1 MFHGRCAGGAKQSK
15 WKATASSFFV
25 VFFGKRSAA
34 LPDDG
39 PSQQQSRPAAPF
51 GASQASSAAEHD
63 IGWHEEG
70 MGDGWDPE
78 QLEDMPFDPEENLS
92 EEPVAPQQRA
102 TTDEQCPVAAPLEFE
117 LPLLPLPVQLPLQSV
132 PDPSR
137 SGTVLRRVEAR
148 SPMPAAGDEDLI
160 STMLAQAQ
168 QDGSTNRREA
178 GCAPP
183 TPAFASHFSDPSAA
197 LALAALVLAS
207 ASVVWRAARGQAQ
220 QQAGS
225 AEVICAGGAEGEQI
239 CWTRVRPCPPHLRR
253 TFPACLFHN
262 PLHGCLCLCCPLPS
276 EDLRASPP
284 QARPRQGGAAAAC
297 ERQNTEE
304 SGGVCKKNK
313 CTS

>member
-1 MFHGRCAGGAKQSK
+1 MIIFLHKKESHDDVSISQGQLGAI
-15 WKATASSFFV
+15 AHHLL
-25 VFFGKRSAA
+25 R
-34 LPDDG
+34 
-39 PSQQQSRPAAPF
+39 
-51 GASQASSAAEHD
+51 
-63 IGWHEEG
+63 
-70 MGDGWDPE
+70 
-78 QLEDMPFDPEENLS
+78 
-92 EEPVAPQQRA
+92 
-102 TTDEQCPVAAPLEFE
+102 
-117 LPLLPLPVQLPLQSV
+117 LPLPVQLPLQSV

-253 TFPACLFHN
+253 TFPACLLHN
-262 PLHGCLCLCCPLPS
+262 AVPCSMAICASAASLHLRCIPLFNGMDRVADSPRLKDWFALMSVRTGLNHDGTIFPPLS
-276 EDLRASPP
+276 
-284 QARPRQGGAAAAC
+284 
-297 ERQNTEE
+297 TT
-304 SGGVCKKNK
+304 SGTPLGL
-313 CTS
+313 SIS